1 MEFDSTFWVAVSF
14 LLFLI
19 LLVYFK
25 IPQKVNELLSNIIVD
40 IKKEIDE
47 SEKLREESKSLLDKA
62 QAKLDTSD
70 SESKKIIK
78 EAKKDA
84 ENLIIEMNDKFH
96 KNMEI
101 KKKLAQ
107 NKIIQMKDGAIK
119 EIRNT
124 SIKIAVESVKKVISS
139 SVDKSKIDA
148 LFEKKL
154 EETKSELKKINS

>member
-25 IPQKVNELLSNIIVD
+25 IPQKVNELLSNMIVD

-62 QAKLDTSD
+62 QAKLDTSS
-70 SESKKIIK
+70 SESKKIIN

-107 NKIIQMKDGAIK
+107 NKIVQMKDGAIK
-119 EIRNT
+119 
-124 SIKIAVESVKKVISS
+124 
-139 SVDKSKIDA
+139 
-148 LFEKKL
+148 
-154 EETKSELKKINS
+154 

>member
-62 QAKLDTSD
+62 QAKLDTSS
-70 SESKKIIK
+70 SESKKIIN

-107 NKIIQMKDGAIK
+107 NKIVQMKDGAIK

>member
-14 LLFLI
+14 LLFFSLLI
-19 LLVYFK
+19 YFK
-25 IPQKVNELLSNIIVD
+25 IPQKVNQLLSNIITD
-40 IKKEIDE
+40 IKKEMDE

-62 QAKLDTSD
+62 QAKLDTSGT
-70 SESKKIIK
+70 ESKKIIND
-78 EAKKDA
+78 AKKDA

-101 KKKLAQ
+101 KKKIAQ
-107 NKIIQMKDGAIK
+107 NKIIQMKDVAIK

-124 SIKIAVESVKKVISS
+124 SVKIAVESVKKVISS
-139 SVDKSKIDA
+139 SVDKSKLDA

>member
-1 MEFDSTFWVAVSF
+1 MEFDSTFWVAISF

-25 IPQKVNELLSNIIVD
+25 IPQKVNELLSNMIVD

-47 SEKLREESKSLLDKA
+47 SEKLREESKTLLDKA

-70 SESKKIIK
+70 SESKKIIN

-84 ENLIIEMNDKFH
+84 EDLIIEMNDKFH

>member
-25 IPQKVNELLSNIIVD
+25 IPQKVNELLSNMIVD

-62 QAKLDTSD
+62 QAKLDTSS
-70 SESKKIIK
+70 SESKKIIN

-107 NKIIQMKDGAIK
+107 NKIVQMKDGAIK

>member
-62 QAKLDTSD
+62 QAKLDTSS
-70 SESKKIIK
+70 SESKKIIN

>member
-107 NKIIQMKDGAIK
+107 NKIVQMKDGAIK

>member
-1 MEFDSTFWVAVSF
+1 MEFDSTFWVAISF

-25 IPQKVNELLSNIIVD
+25 IPQKVNELLSNMIVD

-47 SEKLREESKSLLDKA
+47 SEKLREESKTLLDKA

-70 SESKKIIK
+70 SESKKIIN